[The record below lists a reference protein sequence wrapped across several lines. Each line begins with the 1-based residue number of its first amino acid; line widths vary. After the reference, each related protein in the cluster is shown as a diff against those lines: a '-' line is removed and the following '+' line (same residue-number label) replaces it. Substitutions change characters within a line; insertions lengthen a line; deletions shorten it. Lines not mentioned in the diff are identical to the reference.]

1 MTKETDR
8 NEAKA
13 KGWKKVREK
22 LKKWWLSRHSV
33 VDIAFGVAFSTLY
46 VRFKILGYGL
56 DFSIELRKDKTG
68 RRRHKREQYR
78 PSMHRGFEDI
88 HAAVACGTLEAV
100 REFVE
105 HKCVYYASLDK
116 IYHATFN
123 KDWFGRTPLHSAAR
137 YNSDVEVLKY
147 LVSHGADVNAK
158 DNAGNTPLHF
168 AAIGG
173 NVAIVQYLISQGAD
187 VNAKNSESETVLDV
201 ADTEEKK
208 RFLRELGAITEK
220 TTVKLTEPQAQST
233 AKIPKSE

>member
-1 MTKETDR
+1 MKKETNR
-8 NEAKA
+8 SEAEA

-56 DFSIELRKDKTG
+56 DFGIELRKDKTG
-68 RRRHKREQYR
+68 QRRHKREQYR

-105 HKCVYYASLDK
+105 HKGVYYASLDK
-116 IYHATFN
+116 IYYAPLN
-123 KDWFGRTPLHSAAR
+123 KDWFGRTPLHTAAR

-158 DNAGNTPLHF
+158 EFYGNTPLHV
-168 AAIGG
+168 AAEFNS
-173 NVAIVQYLISQGAD
+173 NVEVLKYLVSQGAD
-187 VNAKNSESETVLDV
+187 VQAKNNDGIAPLDF
-201 ADTEEKK
+201 ADTDEKK
-208 RFLRELGAITEK
+208 SILREAGAIN
-220 TTVKLTEPQAQST
+220 
-233 AKIPKSE
+233 